1 MPSRRRLGR
10 HSILAIAWQRRR
22 QPHLQPGHHGRVLHG
37 RLSKQTNTVG
47 RVVAQTCD
55 MGTNVP
61 RFFQA
66 PQIGG
71 ALPPPFSCRRAD
83 RAGGRGELEGVLE
96 RVTAPEAV
104 RGPL

>member
-37 RLSKQTNTVG
+37 RPSKQTNTVD

-71 ALPPPFSCRRAD
+71 GPAPPFSCRAD
-83 RAGGRGELEGVLE
+83 RGRWTRRTGRSARASHRARSSSGTV
-96 RVTAPEAV
+96 
-104 RGPL
+104 